1 MTLHISEAEVRAVLT
16 MPLAV
21 EAVEEISRK
30 QATGEVV
37 VHPRRR
43 FELPG
48 GGFFHYMAAADF
60 SAGFVAMK
68 QYTFVR
74 GKLRFLVPLYEM
86 VTGDLLA
93 LIEADYMGQLR
104 TGAASGVATKYLA
117 RKNARVAA
125 IIGTGGQAKTQLEAA
140 KVQARDITLRR
151 AQFEHAIAVLL
162 GKPPASFT
170 LNDAPLDAR
179 PPAIPTGLPSELLER
194 RPDIAAAERRVAEAN
209 DRIGIARAAF
219 YPTISLNGTVGIEAT
234 SFANLFNPASLV
246 WSLGPTLSQTV
257 FDAGRRASVSEEAN
271 ARYDETV
278 ADYRQTTLTA
288 FQQVED
294 NLVALRVLQQE
305 AENQHQATLAA
316 QSAEQ
321 IFNNRYV
328 GGLDTYL
335 QVVTAQTTALNNER
349 NDIDIMRRQMD
360 ASVLLIKA
368 LGGGW
373 NVTDLP
379 KL

>member
-16 MPLAV
+16 MPQAV

-125 IIGTGGQAKTQLEAA
+125 IIGTGGQAR
-140 KVQARDITLRR
+140 KVLQRDVRTAGNSRTGMRIRGRGRARRGHRL
-151 AQFEHAIAVLL
+151 HSYN
-162 GKPPASFT
+162 G
-170 LNDAPLDAR
+170 
-179 PPAIPTGLPSELLER
+179 
-194 RPDIAAAERRVAEAN
+194 
-209 DRIGIARAAF
+209 RAAGCKW
-219 YPTISLNGTVGIEAT
+219 NGSVAR
-234 SFANLFNPASLV
+234 SAHQCHWRQP
-246 WSLGPTLSQTV
+246 
-257 FDAGRRASVSEEAN
+257 RA
-271 ARYDETV
+271 
-278 ADYRQTTLTA
+278 
-288 FQQVED
+288 
-294 NLVALRVLQQE
+294 
-305 AENQHQATLAA
+305 
-316 QSAEQ
+316 
-321 IFNNRYV
+321 
-328 GGLDTYL
+328 
-335 QVVTAQTTALNNER
+335 
-349 NDIDIMRRQMD
+349 
-360 ASVLLIKA
+360 
-368 LGGGW
+368 
-373 NVTDLP
+373 
-379 KL
+379 